1 MANIGELWIQSEQEV
16 QLARQWTQKLARLVK
31 LSIGNHA
38 RLTAA
43 VSQITQSLYYYNQCV
58 HVLFDVVDE
67 ERKQWLQITIQEAK
81 NFIPNAEQSPQPTLS
96 RQDLL
101 KWLSHTQSLVTRFS
115 IQAEE
120 GQAIEIVLAKPFP
133 SWTPYITEE
142 DTHSWGEILT
152 NEMPL
157 SMLEEIL
164 QQNQELVQVL
174 DALREKDKALEQKV
188 EEIQSLQKNRDELVH
203 AIIHDLRNPLATI
216 RSSLSGLLY
225 NDAKNLS
232 PYQGAMIEFSFQAA
246 RNMTRLVD
254 NILTIH
260 KLEQISLP
268 LHPEPLSV
276 EKFINK
282 VLAIQQPLAGKKS
295 IQLTR
300 RISSNL
306 PSIHADIRLLERVVQ
321 NLLDNA
327 IKFTP
332 EGGKIIVAVKCLDG
346 QPVIKNAETV
356 ESSEP
361 YIAFSVKDT
370 GSGIS
375 PELETHLFEKF
386 SSGRQEESGN
396 GLGLAFCRMAIQ
408 AHGGEI
414 WAQNNPGKGATF
426 TFILPL
432 IPPVKELNHG

>member
-1 MANIGELWIQSEQEV
+1 MIRIGELWIQNEQEV

-38 RLTAA
+38 RLATA
-43 VSQITQSLYYYNQCV
+43 VSQITQSLHYYHPCV
-58 HVLFDVVDE
+58 HILYDVLE
-67 ERKQWLQITIQEAK
+67 EEGKQWLQVTLQEAK
-81 NFIPNAEQSPQPTLS
+81 NFIPSAERPPQPTLS
-96 RQDLL
+96 RQELL
-101 KWLSHTQSLVTRFS
+101 KWLSRTKGLVTRFS

-133 SWTPYITEE
+133 SWTPYMTEE
-142 DTHSWGEILT
+142 EVKGWRDILT

-188 EEIQSLQKNRDELVH
+188 EEIQNLEKNRDELVH
-203 AIIHDLRNPLATI
+203 AIIHDLSNPLATI

-225 NDAKNLS
+225 NDSKNLS
-232 PYQGAMIEFSFQAA
+232 SYQGAMIEISYQAA

-254 NILTIH
+254 NILSVH
-260 KLEQISLP
+260 KLEQAGLP
-268 LHPEPLSV
+268 IHPEPFSG
-276 EKFINK
+276 EKFIKK
-282 VLAIQQPLAGKKS
+282 VVDFQRPLAEKKNIRLS
-295 IQLTR
+295 R
-300 RISSNL
+300 RVSRNL
-306 PSIHADIRLLERVVQ
+306 PPIYADLHLLERVLQ
-321 NLLDNA
+321 NLIDNA

-332 EGGKIIVAVKCLDG
+332 EGGKITVSAKCFDSS
-346 QPVIKNAETV
+346 V
-356 ESSEP
+356 ESDSAISPTE
-361 YIAFSVKDT
+361 AFVVISVKDT
-370 GSGIS
+370 GPGVSS
-375 PELETHLFEKF
+375 ELETHLFEKF
-386 SSGRQEESGN
+386 SSGLQEESGS

-414 WAQNNPGKGATF
+414 WVQNNPGKGAIF

-432 IPPVKELNHG
+432 LSKKDFNDG